1 MFWNYYYESNIQ
13 SADCRSN
20 IRRILLMNYGKFSL
34 AGVLVGVVTMLMRVV
49 YSNCKFQF
57 GIYRVYLKCLDG
69 LQVGSS
75 AHDNEEEVLV
85 EEYISGNELLQLFN
99 W

>member
-57 GIYRVYLKCLDG
+57 GIYRVYLKCLDKSHE
-69 LQVGSS
+69 LVLHIKKETSS
-75 AHDNEEEVLV
+75 YKRVSENE
-85 EEYISGNELLQLFN
+85 QF
-99 W
+99 